1 MTHERTTNPAGPAA
15 HSPAAPAR
23 TAVVT
28 GGAGGIGS
36 AICRRLAEAGYGV
49 VVADVDR
56 DGARA
61 TADALP
67 RPGDLPHR
75 AFAGD
80 LTRSEVNAELAALA
94 AGAAPIGAVVNAV
107 GISPKR
113 DGRKIPFTELDDET
127 WNRVLAVNLSAPFY
141 LVREAAR
148 YMPADGTGSIVNL
161 LSITAAVGTGGPED
175 APFYPRL
182 PSTVAY
188 GASKAAL
195 QNLTASLAHE
205 LAGRRIRVNGV
216 APGFVETPMMAAV
229 PRDSGITDQVPL
241 RRFALPEEIAD
252 AVAFLVSDQASYIT
266 GASLDVNGGFT
277 TC

>member
-1 MTHERTTNPAGPAA
+1 MNSARTAG
-15 HSPAAPAR
+15 PAAPAR
-23 TAVVT
+23 TAIVT

-36 AICRRLAEAGYGV
+36 AICRGLAEAGYGV
-49 VVADVDR
+49 VVADVDVDR
-56 DGARA
+56 ARA

-67 RPGDLPHR
+67 RVGGVTHR

-80 LTRSEVNAELAALA
+80 LTRSEVNAELAGLA
-94 AGAAPIGAVVNAV
+94 AGTAPIGAVVNAV

-113 DGRKIPFTELDDET
+113 DGRKIPFAELDDET
-127 WNRVLAVNLSAPFY
+127 WNRVLAVNVSAPFF
-141 LVREAAR
+141 LVREAAPL
-148 YMPADGTGSIVNL
+148 MPTDGTGSIVNL
-161 LSITAAVGTGGPED
+161 LSITASVGTGGPED

-182 PSTVAY
+182 PSTIAY

-195 QNLTASLAHE
+195 RNLTASLAHE
-205 LAGRRIRVNGV
+205 LAGKHIRVNGV

-241 RRFALPEEIAD
+241 RRFARPEEIAD
-252 AVAFLVSDQASYIT
+252 AVAFLVSERASYIT
-266 GASLDVNGGFT
+266 GASLDVTGGFT